1 MNQSVFTRVG
11 RELSRV
17 FAQLLREIGRNLRA
31 IYSSSPHMHG
41 RNKDIKDADR
51 PKCLFPRSTLKTK
64 QKAHLS
70 CLAPSFHKMS
80 LMYGRCT
87 ESPFRK
93 GIFSPVCRQTASSA
107 ARVGRNILFLFLAAS
122 SSVVAPPSLPPPKA
136 SREVEEV
143 RSRGMSRPTKT
154 LLR

>member
-1 MNQSVFTRVG
+1 MNYLES
-11 RELSRV
+11 SRNYCEKLV
-17 FAQLLREIGRNLRA
+17 EIYEQFIPLPPTCTGETKTSKTQTDRNA
-31 IYSSSPHMHG
+31 CFH
-41 RNKDIKDADR
+41 DR
-51 PKCLFPRSTLKTK
+51 PLKTK
-64 QKAHLS
+64 HKAHLS

-122 SSVVAPPSLPPPKA
+122 SSVVAPPSLPPPEA